1 MRTRIL
7 AACLCLGSLPALA
20 ADRPSRVVSQPP
32 ANAPGYSWAG
42 FYFGGHLG
50 YQRSPSG
57 GNLAGYTGYTSG
69 FFETGGLRK
78 FDLDPNGLFGG
89 VQIGANTQFDR
100 FVVGVEADA
109 SLLGHLAK
117 GQSSATNRTT
127 LATLS
132 LTHTETL
139 TSKTDIN
146 WLATFRGRL
155 GYTVLDRL
163 LVYGTAGLAMSQI
176 RASAHQVSVIHT
188 VPLSG
193 ASTTSTSP
201 ANSASSSW
209 TRTGWAAGFGA
220 EWAFSRSLS
229 LRGEYLHYSLGNGTV
244 VVQDRS
250 NPTQSTSFRFRNS
263 GDLFR
268 IGVNSLF

>member
-1 MRTRIL
+1 MRVRL
-7 AACLCLGSLPALA
+7 FALLLSLITPPALA
-20 ADRPSRVVSQPP
+20 QDRLTRPLSQP
-32 ANAPGYSWAG
+32 PGYSWAG

-57 GNLAGYTGYTSG
+57 GNLSGYTGYAAG
-69 FFETGGLRK
+69 FFETGGLKR
-78 FDLDPNGLFGG
+78 FNLDPNGLFGG
-89 VQIGANTQFDR
+89 VQLGANAQFDR
-100 FVVGVEADA
+100 LVVGVEADA
-109 SLLGHLAK
+109 SLLGHIAK

-132 LTHTETL
+132 VTHTETL

-146 WLATFRGRL
+146 WLATFRARL
-155 GYTVLDRL
+155 GYAVLDRL
-163 LVYGTAGLAMSQI
+163 LIYGTAGLAMSQI
-176 RASAHQVSVIHT
+176 RASAGQVSVIHT

-193 ASTTSTSP
+193 PSTTATNL
-201 ANSASSSW
+201 ANAASSSW

-229 LRGEYLHYSLGNGTV
+229 LRGEYLHYSLGDQTL
-244 VVQDRS
+244 VVQ
-250 NPTQSTSFRFRNS
+250 NQTGPAQTTSFRFRNS

-268 IGVNSLF
+268 IGLNSLF